1 MLETNHKREFMKINY
16 YLLCKL
22 FLFGAVLAEIVL
34 GCIEVIF
41 SFYSSSIHHQMEAW
55 FWMMGALYVPILAAC
70 LLKRKREVWRN
81 ARFIMRSRRTD
92 LLIVFAAGVLSMFF
106 IGGIGIGYLRN
117 WVGALAWPQMTVL
130 FSLPLAFFAAIKVRG
145 RQMKRMTRSTRDSS
159 FISDQEGRTRE
170 DDAFEFFELAVIF
183 AERVYNQGSPESLVF
198 GIDAPWG
205 TGKSTFVNLCKEHWD
220 QHYNDKIIV
229 YPFDP
234 LRFENSDNLMEKFT
248 DGLLKVIKENLF
260 APELETLMAKYIK
273 LISDSKLSFSLMGF
287 HFGLPFDKS
296 SIDNIFERLGM
307 VLRSIDKKIVIVVD
321 DLDRLTFSNIKE
333 ILFVVKKSFLL
344 PNLSYVLCY
353 DTENLTAL
361 EQQKLD
367 TEKMNE
373 FLEKFINIKTSLYI
387 DHKLLLKYFTEN
399 TDKSLARNLLSN
411 PELVAKAVEGLKDIF
426 HSKEF
431 DLYIPFIGDARKLK
445 RLINTMLLL
454 ELEQLDFSNSD
465 FDKHDLIHL
474 LIIYIHYPNIFRKI
488 YNTEAQGKRGFFS
501 LIRKYDDDYPAD
513 DDSDSEDDVYKNSTK
528 YTAYLEG
535 LTEHQRFIL
544 NKVFDAK
551 QRLGSAR
558 HISQEQFTSYACFN
572 GSKWS
577 PGGRNLEQY
586 LNLIIRV
593 SRPAPTQQY
602 KFYVNLKNEMLHR
615 TSITEVLQREEFAFT
630 SGEANH
636 EKIWRILINSPHSEY
651 TPEKAKEII
660 SYALNSLPQYSSLE
674 IPKMNV
680 GFRSFTLI
688 FFIAKL
694 LDKIGWTDGEGQHW
708 NNSDR
713 NVVQIAEWI
722 FGEKRHRHDGV
733 LENLAKRERGLLGL
747 RDLLIFRLCC
757 CADRGGDMFNLS
769 RALSKH
775 GGPHNPTEGTV
786 TEIVIGEMRE
796 ISQYIF
802 QVFKNR
808 YMDKQINLFD
818 EVMGL
823 TAEEI
828 CGRSY
833 GYLASQMTAA
843 DLRHKLQSWKSKLL
857 NFMIYQLGSTIYSS
871 GIPCGYYNIEG
882 DRDGQGINKSMNNY
896 LFHTCFSP
904 KVNEKGFD
912 YFMYYLFINFE
923 TTFGHT
929 KHRVPRLEGFLKVLD
944 KERIKSY
951 WKEYRDRIKER
962 QQWSWDDQLLRGE
975 DEALYARH
983 LEEAY
988 KVLDDLLQEDD
999 RPANVY
1005 ET

>member
-1 MLETNHKREFMKINY
+1 MLDTNDKREFMKINY

-22 FLFGAVLAEIVL
+22 FLFGVLLAELAL
-34 GCIEVIF
+34 GGIEVIL
-41 SFYSSSIHHQMEAW
+41 SFYSSSIHHQQEAW
-55 FWMMGALYVPILAAC
+55 FWMIGALYLLIMVFC
-70 LLKRKREVWRN
+70 LVKGEVWRHTLS
-81 ARFIMRSRRTD
+81 IIRSGRYD
-92 LLIVFAAGVLSMFF
+92 LLLVFAAGMLSMFF
-106 IGGIGIGYLRN
+106 IGGIGIGDLRN
-117 WVGALAWPQMTVL
+117 WVAALAWPHLAVL
-130 FSLPLAFFAAIKVRG
+130 FSLPLVFCAAIAERE
-145 RQMKRMTRSTRDSS
+145 RQMNRMTRIFRDSS
-159 FISDQEGRTRE
+159 FISDKEGQSRH
-170 DDAFEFFELAVIF
+170 DDAFEFSEMAVRF

-220 QHYNDKIIV
+220 NHYHDKIIV
-229 YPFDP
+229 YMFDP
-234 LRFENSDNLMEKFT
+234 LRFENSDNLMEKFA
-248 DGLLKVIKENLF
+248 DGLLKVIKENFF
-260 APELETLMAKYIK
+260 APELESLMAKYVK
-273 LISDSKLSFSLMGF
+273 LLHDSNLSLSILGF
-287 HFGLPFDKS
+287 RFGLPFDKS
-296 SIDNIFERLGM
+296 SIEKTFDRLGM

-333 ILFVVKKSFLL
+333 ILFVIKKSFIL

-361 EQQKLD
+361 DHQKLD
-367 TEKMNE
+367 TEKINE

-387 DHKLLLKYFTEN
+387 DYKLLLKYFTEN

-426 HSKEF
+426 HSKEY

-454 ELEQLDFSNSD
+454 EVEQLDFSNSD

-474 LIIYIHYPNIFRKI
+474 LIIYINYPNIFRKI

-513 DDSDSEDDVYKNSTK
+513 DESDSEEDVYKNSTK

-535 LTEHQRFIL
+535 LTENQRFIL
-544 NKVFDAK
+544 NKVFDAR
-551 QRLGSAR
+551 QRLGSAS

-586 LNLIIRV
+586 LNLIIKV
-593 SRPAPTQQY
+593 SRPAHTQQY
-602 KFYVNLKNEMLHR
+602 KFYVNLKNELLHR
-615 TSITEVLQREEFAFT
+615 TSITQVLQREEFSFS

-651 TPEKAKEII
+651 TPDKAKEII
-660 SYALNSLPQYSSLE
+660 SYALDSLPHYSSLD
-674 IPKMNV
+674 IHKMNI

-694 LDKIGWTDGEGQHW
+694 LNKIGWTDEEGQHW
-708 NNSDR
+708 NNSD
-713 NVVQIAEWI
+713 NHVIQIAEWI
-722 FGEKRHRHDGV
+722 FGENQHRQDGI
-733 LENLAKRERGLLGL
+733 LENLAAKERGLLGL

-769 RALSKH
+769 RALSIH
-775 GGPHNPTEGTV
+775 GGPDNPTEGTV
-786 TEIVIGEMRE
+786 NDIVIGEMRE

-802 QVFKNR
+802 RIFKNR
-808 YMDKQINLFD
+808 YIDKEINIFD

-823 TAEEI
+823 AAEEI

-833 GYLASQMTAA
+833 GYIQSQIPAK
-843 DLRHKLQSWKSKLL
+843 DFEKKLQGWKAKLL
-857 NFMIYQLGSTIYSS
+857 NFIIYQLGSTIYSN
-871 GIPCGYYNIEG
+871 GIPCGYYNMQG
-882 DRDGQGINKSMNNY
+882 DNDGQGINKSINNY
-896 LFHTCFSP
+896 LFNICFNP
-904 KVNEKGFD
+904 RLHAKGFD
-912 YFMYYLFINFE
+912 YFLDYLFINFE

-944 KERIKSY
+944 KERIKNY
-951 WKEYRDRIKER
+951 WIKHRDRIKGR
-962 QQWSWDDQLLRGE
+962 QWNGEEKWMIAE
-975 DEALYARH
+975 DEASFTRH
-983 LEEAY
+983 LEETY
-988 KVLDDLLQEDD
+988 KVLDELIQQDG
-999 RPANVY
+999 RPAH
-1005 ET
+1005 EKES